1 MKPWSQVAVALLI
14 PTVLAVGAPPY
25 QAPAAPACAAGVP
38 ATPSQTEGP
47 YFKAN
52 SPARASLIEPGVTGT
67 KMVIEGSVLTTD
79 CKPIARVRLDFW
91 QADAQGRYDNAGHRL
106 RGHQFT
112 DDAGRYRLET
122 VVPGQYPGR
131 TRHLHVKV
139 QAPGQPALTTQV
151 YLPDEPGNQRD
162 MIFNPGLVMQ
172 VRDADGSKLA
182 VFDFILDVQPPRSTR
197 PAR

>member
-1 MKPWSQVAVALLI
+1 MKPWSRVAVTLLI
-14 PTVLAVGAPPY
+14 PTVLALGTPPP
-25 QAPAAPACAAGVP
+25 QVPAAPACGAGVP

-67 KMVIEGSVLTTD
+67 KMVIEGSVLTPD
-79 CKPIARVRLDFW
+79 CKPIARARLDFW

-131 TRHLHVKV
+131 TRHIHVKV

-162 MIFNPGLVMQ
+162 TIFNPGLVMQ

-182 VFDFILDVQPPRSTR
+182 VFDFIIDVPPPRSTR